1 MKLVIG
7 DEAKL
12 SEETLD
18 SVTGGVT
25 MVAPG
30 NGGYYACCS
39 CGYTDFY
46 VVDTSQSYI
55 TVRCKR
61 CNCLSRIPQ

>member
-25 MVAPG
+25 VGVAA
-30 NGGYYACCS
+30 NGGCYACYS

-46 VVDTSQSYI
+46 IIDTSPSDI

-61 CNCLSRIPQ
+61 CNCVSKIPQ